1 MKETA
6 SDGMVCVVNS
16 DDKEPIVYGD
26 ILNPYANREKNME
39 NIADPDDPFV
49 SIYFQ
54 AYNHLDDYTKPA
66 IEALFR
72 YTQGIDYELILV
84 DNGSSDGT
92 FEYFKSIVHPRKRIY
107 RITKN
112 IGAFYGYFA
121 AKNATRGRFIRGKY
135 FVSVPNDVLVT
146 ENWLRNMLIC
156 AESDERIGFLVPASD
171 NVSNGQRA
179 NIKYTDFT
187 DMQKKAAL
195 FNQSD
200 PSKWYDRIRLIPTV
214 CMIRTSLRE
223 FYEADYAF
231 YYNFA
236 DDDISFAYRR
246 LGYRN
251 VLCGDVFVHHEGST
265 VVGADPVKQ
274 AEDLAKGRRLFQQKY
289 CGIDAWSD
297 VINYEESMLDILL
310 HESELLR
317 RNSPHILGVD
327 VRCGTPLLEVKNML
341 RSRGISDASL
351 AAYTT
356 APKYWQDLYYVCEG
370 EAFCGDADRVKNKA
384 GGHTY
389 DAIILGEFP
398 DTYENPIALIQDL
411 TDMLSDGG
419 VLALKVRYY
428 DVSEDLQEIANA
440 LRDTPP
446 KVSWHVD
453 ALIPLL
459 EQMNYEIRLFPYMEF
474 PAEMKRTFFDQLAS
488 IEEYH
493 TDVRMRALYSEE
505 RFDTLMTKYVI
516 LLRKTQ

>member
-39 NIADPDDPFV
+39 NIADPGDPFV

-187 DMQKKAAL
+187 DMQRKAAL
-195 FNQSD
+195 FNRSD
-200 PSKWYDRIRLIPTV
+200 PTKWYDRLRLIPTV
-214 CMIRTSLRE
+214 CMIRASLRE
-223 FYEADYAF
+223 FYETDYAF

-236 DDDISFAYRR
+236 DDDISFIYRR

-251 VLCGDVFVHHEGST
+251 VLCADVFVHHEGST
-265 VVGADPVKQ
+265 IVGANRQKYN
-274 AEDLAKGRRLFQQKY
+274 EDLHKGRELFRQKY
-289 CGIDAWSD
+289 CGIDPWDD
-297 VINYEESMLDILL
+297 VNNNEPAMLDIFFQEIDRQKHRPLQ
-310 HESELLR
+310 
-317 RNSPHILGVD
+317 IMGVD
-327 VRCGTPLLEVKNML
+327 VRCGTPLLEANNRL
-341 RSRGISDASL
+341 RSAGIFDACL
-351 AAYTT
+351 TAYT
-356 APKYWQDLYYVCEG
+356 ADPKYWQDLYHICGGAAY
-370 EAFCGDADRVKNKA
+370 CGDIANIRNKA
-384 GGHTY
+384 GAQRY

-398 DTYENPIALIQDL
+398 DTYENPIKMIRALGSILND
-411 TDMLSDGG
+411 DGI
-419 VLALKVRYY
+419 LLLKARYY
-428 DVSEDLQEIANA
+428 DISEDLQEISDA
-440 LRDTPP
+440 LGGSP
-446 KVSWHVD
+446 KRVSYHVD
-453 ALIPLL
+453 ALTSTL
-459 EQMNYEIRLFPYMEF
+459 ENMDYEIRVFPYTRYASTVKEEF
-474 PAEMKRTFFDQLAS
+474 FSQLKMM
-488 IEEYH
+488 EEYH
-493 TDVRMRALYSEE
+493 SNPRVRELYSEE
-505 RFDTLMTKYVI
+505 RFDALMTEYVI
-516 LLRKTQ
+516 LLRKRR

>member
-265 VVGADPVKQ
+265 VVGADPVKY

-297 VINYEESMLDILL
+297 VINYEETMLDILL

-428 DVSEDLQEIANA
+428 DVSEDLQEIVNA
-440 LRDTPP
+440 LRDTPK
-446 KVSWHVD
+446 KVSCHVD